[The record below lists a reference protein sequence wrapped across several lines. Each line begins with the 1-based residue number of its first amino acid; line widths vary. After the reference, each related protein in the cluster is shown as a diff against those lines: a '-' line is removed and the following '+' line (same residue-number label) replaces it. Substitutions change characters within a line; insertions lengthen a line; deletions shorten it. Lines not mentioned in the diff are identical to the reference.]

1 MFRSRSFRG
10 FRIPGRHAF
19 RGRFGEGFGAVL
31 GGSDP
36 PPRKVRT
43 LLGGKRGGLV
53 GPPCPYGPPPHS
65 LHRFN
70 IFLFPSVRGDRSL
83 VNPGHL
89 SAQPCMFT
97 SSGAETGNTYQHP
110 GTRPGTPHTYES
122 CMNHLSSMNH
132 HTEAD
137 HTETPND
144 QTLRH
149 TQVSAAHNR

>member
-1 MFRSRSFRG
+1 M
-10 FRIPGRHAF
+10 
-19 RGRFGEGFGAVL
+19 V
-31 GGSDP
+31 
-36 PPRKVRT
+36 
-43 LLGGKRGGLV
+43 
-53 GPPCPYGPPPHS
+53 HS
-65 LHRFN
+65 LSGASLTLTSSQWRVFKSRYYVWCRVV
-70 IFLFPSVRGDRSL
+70 PSAGLSLPSRPDSDKVYGTLTVHCADTRPLDAPLKGRDAAPTCARGDRSR